1 MGTAFLAAG
10 LTTRMAGWRTAT
22 GDPGAEARGTEAG
35 GAGRAAPGRAI
46 ETGGRIGA
54 PGNAA
59 RSPAAGIGPRA
70 GGLAGRGA
78 GGGLAMPGIV
88 GTERRIGS
96 TRKTGGALGG
106 RPDSAGAATGV
117 GAAGADSWGTLVAG
131 LAARRGGRNA
141 CTGGLSG
148 MPPRPGRIG
157 EARLAGFA
165 AGGSAMCLDG
175 ADWGSF
181 AGLAARGL
189 AAFFTAFLA
198 FPSAGPALSRRISRI

>member
-10 LTTRMAGWRTAT
+10 LGTSMAGLRTAT
-22 GDPGAEARGTEAG
+22 GDRAGAEARGAEAG

-46 ETGGRIGA
+46 DTGGRIGA
-54 PGNAA
+54 PGNAG
-59 RSPAAGIGPRA
+59 RPPAAGIGGRA

-78 GGGLAMPGIV
+78 GGALAMPGIV

-106 RPDSAGAATGV
+106 RPNSAGAATGV
-117 GAAGADSWGTLVAG
+117 AAAGADSWGGTLVAG
-131 LAARRGGRNA
+131 LAACRGGRNA

-175 ADWGSF
+175 AG
-181 AGLAARGL
+181 
-189 AAFFTAFLA
+189 
-198 FPSAGPALSRRISRI
+198 

>member
-10 LTTRMAGWRTAT
+10 LGTSMAGLRTAT
-22 GDPGAEARGTEAG
+22 GDRAGAEARGAEAG

-46 ETGGRIGA
+46 DTGGRIGA
-54 PGNAA
+54 PGT
-59 RSPAAGIGPRA
+59 GPRA

-78 GGGLAMPGIV
+78 GGALAMPGIV

-106 RPDSAGAATGV
+106 RPNSAGAATGV
-117 GAAGADSWGTLVAG
+117 AAAGADSWGGTLVAG
-131 LAARRGGRNA
+131 LAACRGGRNA

-157 EARLAGFA
+157 EARLAGS

-175 ADWGSF
+175 AG
-181 AGLAARGL
+181 
-189 AAFFTAFLA
+189 
-198 FPSAGPALSRRISRI
+198 